1 MPDLLKQAT
10 QAQALAANPT
20 PLIGAA
26 LIYLIILLP
35 LVRLV
40 GLFEIASA
48 RCGDKPCASI
58 PPANQRPS
66 MSLDLDFVR
75 SQFPA
80 LRSGV
85 AFFDNAGGSQVLAS
99 VADRV
104 RDYLLS
110 TSVQTGASYDLSVQ
124 ASGRVREARRKIAL
138 LVNASRPE
146 EIVLGPSTT
155 VLMRF
160 LAIAMAG
167 QFSPGDEVVL
177 TVFDHELNI
186 GPWLTLQERGVV
198 FKFWTIDRASLA
210 VDLQALDAVMTR
222 RTKLVC
228 VTHASNI
235 LGSIMPIAEIGRI
248 VHERGAK
255 LCVDAV
261 AYAPHRAVDVGGLDV
276 DYYVFSFY
284 KTYGPHF
291 AVLYGRYEHLAE
303 LDGLYHYFYGR
314 EMVPMELEPG
324 NINYELAWGCTGLVD
339 YLDHLGG
346 GTGDRAAIER
356 AFADIAD
363 HEESIGERL
372 LAYLRARNDI
382 RIIGVAVGRPFAAGA
397 DDLPS
402 RRTSRDSAS
411 DSRPPASTAIKH
423 RHPTWRLST
432 PGGSSKRLGPRAT
445 AVARSASP
453 WSTTT
458 RSTRSTA

>member
-1 MPDLLKQAT
+1 MP
-10 QAQALAANPT
+10 
-20 PLIGAA
+20 
-26 LIYLIILLP
+26 
-35 LVRLV
+35 
-40 GLFEIASA
+40 
-48 RCGDKPCASI
+48 
-58 PPANQRPS
+58 
-66 MSLDLDFVR
+66 LDLAYVR

-80 LRSGV
+80 LRTGV

-124 ASGRVREARRKIAL
+124 ASERVREARRKIAR

-177 TVFDHELNI
+177 TVFDHESNI

-210 VDLQALDAVMTR
+210 VDLQALDALMTR

-235 LGSIMPIAEIGRI
+235 LGTIMPIAEIGRI

-261 AYAPHRAVDVGGLDV
+261 AYAPHRAVDVTGLDV

-314 EMVPMELEPG
+314 EMVPTKLEPG

-382 RIIGVAVGRPFAAGA
+382 RIIGSPSA
-397 DDLPS
+397 DRSQRVPTISFKADG
-402 RRTSRDSAS
+402 RDSAEVVRS
-411 DSRPPASTAIKH
+411 VDRDRIGIRHGDFHSRRLIEHLGLHHDNGVIRVSMVHYNTIDEVDRLIAS
-423 RHPTWRLST
+423 LD
-432 PGGSSKRLGPRAT
+432 
-445 AVARSASP
+445 RSLA
-453 WSTTT
+453 
-458 RSTRSTA
+458 